1 MIGLREPRVQ
11 LDLPLIVPGQQLSI
25 DWITHPISIVITA
38 DCDLLGDHR
47 ARQSPTLTGRA
58 EGQRLARQLDHV
70 ALCRLYS
77 EYDLRENRFDR
88 DVWKR
93 VRQNQDARYHAIPM
107 PDIPSFK
114 EWPILYLDFTR
125 TFMMQ
130 TPHMHR
136 AILRNEI
143 RRTSPIEQPWLQDV
157 VNRWAHFH
165 GRVCVPDPDDPRN

>member
-11 LDLPLIVPGQQLSI
+11 SDLPLIVPGKQLSI
-25 DWITHPISIVITA
+25 DWIAHPISIVITA

-47 ARQSPTLTGRA
+47 ARQALPLTGRA
-58 EGQRLARQLDHV
+58 EEQRLARQLDNV
-70 ALCRLYS
+70 TLCRLYS
-77 EYDLRENRFDR
+77 ESDLKENRFDS

-93 VRQNQDARYHAIPM
+93 VRQNQDVRYHAIPM

-114 EWPILYLDFTR
+114 EWPILYLDFTK

-130 TPHMHR
+130 SQHMR
-136 AILRNEI
+136 RSIQRNEI
-143 RRTSPIEQPWLQDV
+143 RRTSPIKQPWLQDL

-165 GRVCVPDPDDPRN
+165 GRVCVPDPNDARN